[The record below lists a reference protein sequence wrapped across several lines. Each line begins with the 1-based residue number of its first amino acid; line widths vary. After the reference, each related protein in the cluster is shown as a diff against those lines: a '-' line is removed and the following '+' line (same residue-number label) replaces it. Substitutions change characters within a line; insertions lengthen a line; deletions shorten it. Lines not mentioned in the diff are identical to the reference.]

1 MDRGCRAAAWYRQT
15 ATVMKTLDRYLIRET
30 LGPFALALAL
40 FTFLLWVQPM
50 LKTAE
55 VLVAKGAPMETI
67 AYLLLTLLPQAL
79 GITVP
84 MAFLAGV
91 VMALGRFSGDREA
104 VAMMACGVSPVRLI
118 RPMMLLAAVA
128 AGATLYVL
136 IWLMPDANQ
145 SFRDVTF
152 QLTEKMAT
160 QDVKPG
166 QFYEG
171 FTGKTILIGG
181 RENDGTWTQVMIADT
196 STPGRPV
203 LQLSERARLVS
214 DEQAQL
220 VNIIEA
226 NVNSYRILKNEDNY
240 EVQQSAEEVTHID
253 PKSVFGDGG
262 SPGRGFNE
270 MTIAQLDAQA
280 RDKVANSLSPHNEI
294 MFKQQRF
301 AFPLACLVF
310 AIMGVALGV
319 TTRKDG
325 KLAGFAIGI
334 VVIMA
339 YYGIM
344 TFFEGRTKG
353 GQFPAVWARWMPNIV
368 LGVIGIGLLWWRSQG
383 ARRPLSI
390 SVPPWLS
397 AWWPGSTADSPA
409 GAGGTQRRIVLVI
422 RYPEFSLPRPRLMD
436 IYISRRYVRTALL
449 AFTGLLA
456 LYYIGEFIE
465 LSEKISKGQA
475 TMPMVAQYFYY
486 ATPKFI
492 YIVIPLATLV
502 AVLTTLGGLTRT
514 NELTVLRACGTSLYR
529 TALPMLVLAL
539 VLSGLLFALEDRVI
553 AQSERKAEVL
563 RNIIRDRPQ
572 RTFNAAN
579 RAWVIDNDTLYH
591 YAVFDTRLRT
601 LHQLSIFETAPEPY
615 RLKSHTFAKTVV
627 FRDGTWTATD
637 GWVRTIDDNGRVK
650 RTPFKERTLE
660 LQEPAVFGAEQI
672 DAAFMSYGE
681 LRTYIERLD
690 QSGISVAEQK
700 VELERKLAFPFV
712 TLVMTLIAIPLGV
725 TTGRRGAL
733 YGIGL
738 AVVLAVAYLL
748 TSSLFI
754 AFGSATLL
762 PAVLAAWATN
772 ILFAAAALTMLF
784 TVRT

>member
-1 MDRGCRAAAWYRQT
+1 
-15 ATVMKTLDRYLIRET
+15 MKTLDRYLIRET
-30 LGPFALALAL
+30 IGPFALALAL

-55 VLVAKGAPMETI
+55 VLIAKGAPMETI
-67 AYLLLTLLPQAL
+67 AYLLVTLLPQAL
-79 GITVP
+79 GVTVP

-91 VMALGRFSGDREA
+91 VMALGRFSADREA

-118 RPMMLLAAVA
+118 RPVLILGSLAAA
-128 AGATLYVL
+128 ATLYVL

-152 QLTEKMAT
+152 QLTRKMAT
-160 QDVKPG
+160 EDVKPG
-166 QFYEG
+166 EFYEG
-171 FTGKTILIGG
+171 FTGKAILIGG
-181 RENDGTWTQVMIADT
+181 RENDGAWTQVMIADT
-196 STPGRPV
+196 TADGGPSI
-203 LQLSERARLVS
+203 QLAGKARLVA
-214 DEQAQL
+214 DEGARL
-220 VNIIEA
+220 VNIILTD
-226 NVNSYRILKNEDNY
+226 VTSYRRLKDESDY
-240 EVQQSAEEVTHID
+240 EVQQSTEEVAHID
-253 PKSVFGDGG
+253 PKSVFGDGA

-280 RDKVANSLSPHNEI
+280 AEKMAAGISPHNEI

-310 AIMGVALGV
+310 AVMGVALGV

-344 TFFEGRTKG
+344 TFFEGQAKG
-353 GQFPAVWARWMPNIV
+353 NHFPALWARWMPNII
-368 LGVIGIGLLWWRSQG
+368 LGVIGLGLLWWRSQG
-383 ARRPLSI
+383 ARRVPELSI
-390 SVPPWLS
+390 PGWLS
-397 AWWPGSTADSPA
+397 AWWPGTA
-409 GAGGTQRRIVLVI
+409 GARSGATGQPRIVLVI
-422 RYPEFSLPRPRLMD
+422 RYPVFSWPRPRLMD
-436 IYISRRYVRTALL
+436 LYVSRRYVRTAVL

-465 LSEKISKGQA
+465 MSEKVSKGNA
-475 TMPMVAQYFYY
+475 TMAMLAEYFYY
-486 ATPKFI
+486 ATPRFI
-492 YIVIPLATLV
+492 YVVIPLATLV

-529 TALPMLVLAL
+529 TALPMIVLAL
-539 VLSGLLFALEDRVI
+539 CMSGVLFALEDRVV
-553 AQSERKAEVL
+553 AQSERRAEVL
-563 RNIIRDRPQ
+563 RNTIRDRPQ

-579 RAWVIDNDTLYH
+579 RSWSIKDGTFYH
-591 YAVFDTRLRT
+591 YAVFDVRRQT
-601 LHQLSIFETAPEPY
+601 LQQLSVFETASEPY
-615 RLKSHTFAKTVV
+615 RMKSHTFARTAS
-627 FRDGTWTATD
+627 FADGKWIARD
-637 GWVRTIDDNGRVK
+637 GWVRTLDDAGRV
-650 RTPFKERTLE
+650 RRSVFKERPLE
-660 LQEPAVFGAEQI
+660 LQDQEPADFGTEQV
-672 DAAFMSYGE
+672 DAAFMSYQE
-681 LRTYIERLD
+681 LRAYINRLD
-690 QSGISVAEQK
+690 RSGFSVAEQK
-700 VELERKLAFPFV
+700 VELERKIAFPFV

-738 AVVLAVAYLL
+738 AIVLAVAYLL

-762 PAVLAAWATN
+762 PAALAAWATN
-772 ILFAAAALTMLF
+772 ILFAAAALMMLF